1 MAGGTPNETL
11 GELLTC
17 LSWSGERLAREICR
31 VLGTGAVHPTAPY
44 KWLKGNQPRREE
56 VRQATA
62 FVLSQASS
70 RLIAVSELWPG
81 CAAHDSRLV
90 PATAGMGVPWTLA
103 GTLAVAHDWLLGGLM
118 DRRVFMA
125 VSGSALTDLVW
136 TAVNTEPARLAAALN
151 GGQVDATLV
160 AQVEDS
166 ISRLRQLDDRQG
178 GGGAALFYVNAQFQ
192 AVAQLLHA
200 AEHSGQITRR
210 LLVAWAELGQL
221 AGWMAADTERHGLAQ
236 RYYLTALRAAHNA
249 GDKALGAHV
258 LGAMACHAA
267 IREQA
272 ADAISLGTAAVEL
285 AHRSP
290 VTVQALVTSR
300 LAYGYALV
308 GDAERFHA
316 AHGRACELVEHPTG
330 HQPRWAYYV
339 SPEFVDT
346 NGGFYQVSLGM
357 AGSRDSRRHLGN
369 AVTLLT
375 PSATAPDYWS
385 PRDAILTGTALAT
398 AYLGRG
404 DLEQACEVGRTALE
418 RLPHVNSP
426 RCLTDL
432 RRLADDLRVR
442 KANPHIREFSTELD
456 HRLTLVARPVLRP
469 PR

>member
-1 MAGGTPNETL
+1 MAADTPNETL
-11 GELLTC
+11 GQLLAG

-44 KWLKGNQPRREE
+44 KWLKGHQPRRDE

-70 RLIAVSELWPG
+70 QLITVSELWPG
-81 CAAHDSRLV
+81 CAPRESLLV
-90 PATAGMGVPWTLA
+90 PAVVGMEVPWTLA
-103 GTLAVAHDWLLGGLM
+103 GTLAIIHDWLLGGLM

-125 VSGSALTDLVW
+125 VGGSALTQLAW
-136 TAVNTEPARLAAALN
+136 TAVNTEPARLAAALG
-151 GGQVDATLV
+151 GGQVGATLIE
-160 AQVEDS
+160 QVEET
-166 ISRLRQLDDRQG
+166 IPQLRQLDDQQG
-178 GGGAALFYVNAQFQ
+178 GGGASLFYVHAQFQ
-192 AVAQLLHA
+192 AVGQLLKTA
-200 AEHSGQITRR
+200 DYGGQVTRR
-210 LLVAWAELGQL
+210 LLVALAELGQL
-221 AGWMAADTERHGLAQ
+221 AGWMAADAERHGLAQ

-249 GDKALGAHV
+249 GDKALGAHA

-267 IREQA
+267 SCEQA
-272 ADAISLGTAAVEL
+272 ADAISLGTAAVEM

-290 VTVQALVTSR
+290 ATVQALATSR

-316 AHGRACELVEHPTG
+316 AHGRARELAEHPTG

-339 SPEFVDT
+339 SPQFADT

-357 AGSRDSRRHLGN
+357 ACSRNSRRHFGN

-385 PRDAILTGTALAT
+385 PRDAILTDTALAT

-404 DLEQACEVGRTALE
+404 ELEQACEVGRTALE
-418 RLPHVNSP
+418 RLPQVNSP

-432 RRLADDLRVR
+432 RRLAGELRAR
-442 KANPHIREFSTELD
+442 KTNSHVREFSTELD
-456 HRLTLVARPVLRP
+456 RRLTLVA
-469 PR
+469 